1 MKLRKCPACKNQVDA
16 ENEVCPVCG
25 CNPRLYRVRKAVVW
39 VAAAAIAV
47 SWVMLHGRG
56 HWGLPVHH

>member
-25 CNPRLYRVRKAVVW
+25 CNPVLYRVRAAVLW
-39 VAAAAIAV
+39 VALAAVAV
-47 SWVMLHGRG
+47 SWVLLHGHG
-56 HWGLPVHH
+56 HWSAVHH